1 MNNRGDTLVEVLLV
15 ISLMAIVV
23 LSIFGIMGR
32 GMSQL
37 QLAVERSQVRTEL
50 DGQARALQWMRDSY
64 SADPSSTGGQLW
76 SYVLAN
82 HRDTADPVFDGGSC
96 NRVSS
101 LAFYVNIDVPTS
113 SITIEP
119 YDNTMSD
126 NNPSYAKPGRGMW
139 IEMFDR
145 GTTTPPPPG
154 PTPPKAVDILMRACW
169 QAIGQPGL
177 QHETSLVRLYDGQ

>member
-76 SYVLAN
+76 SIVLAN
-82 HRDTADPVFDGGSC
+82 HRDTADPVFDGSSC

-119 YDNTMSD
+119 YDNSMSD

-145 GTTTPPPPG
+145 GTTPPPPG
-154 PTPPKAVDILMRACW
+154 PAPPKAVDILMRACW
-169 QAIGQPGL
+169 QAIGQPAL